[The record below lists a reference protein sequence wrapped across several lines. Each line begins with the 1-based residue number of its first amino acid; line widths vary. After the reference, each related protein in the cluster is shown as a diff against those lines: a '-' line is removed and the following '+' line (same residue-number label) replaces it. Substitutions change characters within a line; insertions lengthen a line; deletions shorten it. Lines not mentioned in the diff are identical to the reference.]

1 MQLLLFLFLVTMSDI
16 TGRSLQI
23 RERDDDRDDRD
34 DLDDNRGD
42 GLDAILVSMVR
53 TSRAHQALLRDHR
66 DRLEVE
72 LRRTVEKARR
82 FREAG
87 ARIQKLVSEGRV
99 DEAENFLAMVLERGC
114 PGCDDRP
121 KPFEIDVVNGEG
133 TLCDECA
140 QAAIEEP
147 DSLCTA
153 AQNCAGVSLTQRK

>member
-1 MQLLLFLFLVTMSDI
+1 MSGI
-16 TGRSLQI
+16 TGRNLQI

-34 DLDDNRGD
+34 DLDDNCGDRGGNRD
-42 GLDAILVSMVR
+42 GLDDIIVSMVR

-121 KPFEIDVVNGEG
+121 KPFAIDVEYGEG

-147 DSLCTA
+147 DSLCEA
-153 AQNCAGVSLTQRK
+153 ALNCAGVSLTQRK

>member
-1 MQLLLFLFLVTMSDI
+1 MVTMSDI
-16 TGRSLQI
+16 TGRSFHI

-42 GLDAILVSMVR
+42 RGGKRDGLDDILVSMVR
-53 TSRAHQALLRDHR
+53 TSRAHQALLRDYR
-66 DRLEVE
+66 GRLETE
-72 LRRTVEKARR
+72 LRRTEGKARA

-121 KPFEIDVVNGEG
+121 KPFEIDVEYGEG

-140 QAAIEEP
+140 QAAIKEP
-147 DSLCTA
+147 DSLCEA
-153 AQNCAGVSLTQRK
+153 ALNCAGVSLTQRK